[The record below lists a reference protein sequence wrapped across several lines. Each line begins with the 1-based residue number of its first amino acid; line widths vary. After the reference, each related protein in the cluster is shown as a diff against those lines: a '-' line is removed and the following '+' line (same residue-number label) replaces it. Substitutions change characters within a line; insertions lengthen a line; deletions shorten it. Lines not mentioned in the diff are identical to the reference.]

1 MLMIFEYLPVQDLV
15 KCHRVSRRWCSVARC
30 DPDLYKSIDLSIT
43 AKPLANRSVQALLR
57 YADGKIHT
65 LKMQLPDVTF
75 ANFVLHRQDPGFKHH
90 GNMHLAPIFQNLE
103 CLEQLGSTKNV
114 GHPLW
119 EIPGFPSSK
128 LRRLS
133 IASPQQAIFMA
144 RLAKLAVN
152 LEYLEYTLS
161 DPLVFD
167 TGTWNFTFQSVTV
180 LRITLGARCS
190 YFRQIVRSF
199 PKLEELH
206 FRNGDYD
213 GPIEALELPKKL
225 KVLSLGGKVLAFAG
239 RLPTDLS
246 FLGLYDLPVLRF
258 YPLYPV
264 VENDEFRVFPV
275 ESRLEELHISNV
287 RHVTRKELERT
298 YTSASTLRKLTVSS
312 PQFETRDIEHF
323 LYEGKNLTY
332 INISQVQYVNDATLK
347 LIHRLIKVEQLEIDH
362 CPGVTGH
369 GIIQLV
375 QALSTKKGGCLKAI
389 RAKGNESIR
398 RQTVDWAW
406 QLGVVVSI

>member
-1 MLMIFEYLPVQDLV
+1 MIFKYLPVQDLV

-30 DPDLYKSIDLSIT
+30 DPDLYKSIDLSVT
-43 AKPLANRSVQALLR
+43 AKPLTNRNVQALLR
-57 YADGKIHT
+57 YADGKIHG

-75 ANFVLHRQDPGFKHH
+75 ANFVLHRQDPDFKHH
-90 GNMHLAPIFQNLE
+90 GNMHLAPLFENLE

-133 IASPQQAIFMA
+133 IASPQQGRFMV
-144 RLAKLAVN
+144 RLANLAVN

-161 DPLVFD
+161 DPLSFD
-167 TGTWNFTFQSVTV
+167 SGTWDFTFQSVTV
-180 LRITLGARCS
+180 LRLTLGARS
-190 YFRQIVRSF
+190 PAFRHIVGSF

-206 FRNGDYD
+206 FRSSDYD
-213 GPIEALELPKKL
+213 GRDEALLLPKKL
-225 KVLSLGGKVLAFAG
+225 KVLSLRGKLLAVIGF
-239 RLPTDLS
+239 LPADLT
-246 FLGLYDLPVLRF
+246 FLGLYDLPALRF
-258 YPLYPV
+258 LFPILPEHP
-264 VENDEFRVFPV
+264 ENLELFPV
-275 ESRLEELHISNV
+275 QSRLEELHISNV
-287 RHVTRKELERT
+287 RNMTRKGLERT
-298 YTSASTLRKLTVSS
+298 YTSAPTLRKLTVSS
-312 PQFETRDIEHF
+312 PQFKTRDIEYF
-323 LYEGKNLTY
+323 LREGINLTY

-347 LIHRLIKVEQLEIDH
+347 FIHRLIKVECLEIDH

-375 QALSTKKGGCLKAI
+375 QALSIKKGGRLKTI